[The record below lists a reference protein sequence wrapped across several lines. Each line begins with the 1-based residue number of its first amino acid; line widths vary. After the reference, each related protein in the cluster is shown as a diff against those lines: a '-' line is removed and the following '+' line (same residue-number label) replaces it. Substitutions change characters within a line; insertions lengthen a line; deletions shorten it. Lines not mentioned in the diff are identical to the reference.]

1 LEVLVD
7 SIHKCFSL
15 KVVLVFFDVA
25 PVEGELGQVLSEV
38 ASFDSLNNC
47 ILECLGEES
56 KLLVS
61 IELGAVK

>member
-1 LEVLVD
+1 
-7 SIHKCFSL
+7 L
-15 KVVLVFFDVA
+15 KVVLVFFDVT